1 MSKHFSRIPSLGP
14 DYTGLGLVVLAVAGA
29 LEAFATSTFSPQF
42 VGLWVVLASWR
53 LASLTGA
60 SEEPRPNAGQS
71 IDGAT
76 TALFLGEEQFL
87 NALARLGDSRDPL
100 LRDLAALK
108 LAEVGVEIDELG
120 RGRVAFLSTE
130 GWRTAYERLLL
141 SPGLDEYRSVAWLKT
156 ADYWQDPPGQRSMAA
171 NIQAINQGVSIERIV
186 ILGWNLWPPE
196 CSLPLPKTCRWL
208 DDQHYRGLNVWL
220 VRESD
225 LVNEPDLLRDF
236 GIYGQRATGEQELD
250 EQSRTV
256 RFVLSFDAADL
267 RMARERFERLKLFVV
282 SYGEL
287 VDQAPTPT

>member
-1 MSKHFSRIPSLGP
+1 M
-14 DYTGLGLVVLAVAGA
+14 
-29 LEAFATSTFSPQF
+29 
-42 VGLWVVLASWR
+42 
-53 LASLTGA
+53 
-60 SEEPRPNAGQS
+60 GQS

-76 TALFLGEEQFL
+76 AALFLGEEQFL
-87 NALARLGDSRDPL
+87 NALARLGASRDPL

-141 SPGLDEYRSVAWLKT
+141 SPGLDEYWSVAWLKT

-171 NIQAINQGVSIERIV
+171 NIEAINQGVGIERIV

-196 CSLPLPKTCRWL
+196 CSLPVAKTCRWL
-208 DDQHYRGLNVWL
+208 DDQHFRGLNVLL

-256 RFVLSFDAADL
+256 RFVLSFDPADL
-267 RMARERFERLKLFVV
+267 RLARERFERLKLFAV

-287 VDQAPTPT
+287 VDQTPTPT

>member
-1 MSKHFSRIPSLGP
+1 MFVN
-14 DYTGLGLVVLAVAGA
+14 YTGLGLVALAVAAA
-29 LEAFATSTFSPQF
+29 LEAFATDTFSPQLLS
-42 VGLWVVLASWR
+42 LWLVLASWR
-53 LASLTGA
+53 LASLTGVN
-60 SEEPRPNAGQS
+60 EEPEPIAGQA
-71 IDGAT
+71 IDGSTA
-76 TALFLGEEQFL
+76 ALFLGEEQFL
-87 NALARLGDSRDPL
+87 NALARLGASRDPL

-108 LAEVGVEIDELG
+108 LAEAGVEIDELG
-120 RGRVAFLSTE
+120 RGRVSFLSTE

-141 SPGLDEYRSVAWLKT
+141 SPGLDEYQSVAWLKT

-196 CSLPLPKTCRWL
+196 CSLPIAETCRWL
-208 DDQHYRGLNVWL
+208 DDQHYRGITVWL

-236 GIYGQRATGEQELD
+236 GVYGQRATGEQELD

-256 RFVLSFDAADL
+256 RFVLSFDSADL
-267 RMARERFERLKLFVV
+267 RLARERFDRLKLFAV

-287 VDQAPTPT
+287 VDHVPSRV